1 MANMFDPMD
10 TAASSVLVV
19 SWEYEEKT
27 IHSHYGWVP
36 MAPEYSAQL
45 EEAYAIDPTSV
56 FRIPSPEDDR
66 LVWEIDLGKKTQR
79 RLVTGNDQC
88 ARRIRR
94 TYWSKDAV
102 GSDDDLDA

>member
-79 RLVTGNDQC
+79 RLFNNIDQC

-94 TYWSKDAV
+94 IYSSKDDA
-102 GSDDDLDA
+102 GSDGRDA